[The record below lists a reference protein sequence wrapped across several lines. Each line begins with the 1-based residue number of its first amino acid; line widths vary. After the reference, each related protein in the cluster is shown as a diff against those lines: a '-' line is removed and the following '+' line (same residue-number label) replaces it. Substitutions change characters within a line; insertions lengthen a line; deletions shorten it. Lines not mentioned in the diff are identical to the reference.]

1 MKLNAEQQKV
11 VDENMGLVGKVIKD
25 KVHGVGQLGIY
36 SYDDIFQIGCIGL
49 CKAAYT
55 DKGGCFSTYA
65 YRLIWNEI
73 CSALI
78 YASKRTA
85 TEHPTDPELLAKGS
99 TMEEFSLDHYADVEA
114 ILNRALREAG
124 GVTAKGIEAIRLTA
138 DGYTSREIGELMGAS
153 ANNVT
158 AWISKA
164 RKFLRQRPEFQ
175 SLAEEVL

>member
-11 VDENMGLVGKVIKD
+11 VNENIGLVGKVIKD
-25 KVHGVGQLGIY
+25 KVHGAGQLGIY

-73 CSALI
+73 CSSLI

-85 TEHPTDPELLAKGS
+85 TEYSTDPDLLAKGYP
-99 TMEEFSLDHYADVEA
+99 MEEA
-114 ILNRALREAG
+114 ILDDYADIEVILSKALQDTG
-124 GVTAKGIEAIRLTA
+124 GVTAKGIKAIHLIA

-153 ANNVT
+153 PNNVT

-164 RKFLRQRPEFQ
+164 RKFLRTRPE
-175 SLAEEVL
+175 LMAI